1 MTNIYCISGLGADER
16 IFKKLHI
23 KGAKLIH
30 LPWPEYDV
38 YDEMGCYAQKIAALI
53 KEDNPIILG
62 ISFGGMMA
70 VEISKL
76 VPVKQLFLI
85 STAKTAAELT
95 SPGWVVKK
103 LLVSEVLPG
112 FVYKSP
118 NKVMLSL
125 FGAETD
131 EEKDLLRA
139 ILKDSDGQ
147 FMRWAMRA
155 IMLWQNAYV
164 PQNATHIHGT
174 GDNIILPANVEP
186 DYWIE
191 DGTHMM
197 IYKRADEIAA
207 IIEKELSQKAIHV
220 DNANTY

>member
-16 IFKKLHI
+16 IFKKLDI
-23 KGAKLIH
+23 KSANLIF
-30 LPWPEYDV
+30 LPWPEYDE
-38 YDEMGCYAQKIAALI
+38 YDEMSCYAQKIAALI
-53 KEDNPIILG
+53 KEDNPTILG

-70 VEISKL
+70 VEIAKL
-76 VPVKQLFLI
+76 MPVKQLFLI

-95 SPGWVVKK
+95 SPGWFFKK
-103 LLVSEVLPG
+103 LLVSEILPG

-118 NKVMLSL
+118 NKVMLKL
-125 FGAETD
+125 FGAET
-131 EEKDLLRA
+131 EEEETLMKA

-155 IMLWQNAYV
+155 IMLWQNAFV

-174 GDNIILPANVEP
+174 GDNIILPVNVEP

-191 DGTHMM
+191 DGSHMM
-197 IYKRADEIAA
+197 IYKRAIEISN
-207 IIEKELSQKAIHV
+207 IVEKELAEQALQV
-220 DNANTY
+220 D